1 MSDTLDD
8 ATVRKVASLARLRLE
23 EAEIPPMRAQ
33 LAGILD
39 HVRHL
44 EALDVEGVEP
54 MAHPLDL
61 VNRFGEDEPG
71 PVMPT
76 EDLLRNAP
84 AVRGPYLDVPRVLG
98 GESSG

>member
-8 ATVRKVASLARLRLE
+8 ATVRKVAALARLRLE
-23 EAEIPPMRAQ
+23 DTEIPPMRAQ
-33 LAGILD
+33 LAGILE
-39 HVRHL
+39 HVQHL
-44 EALDVEGVEP
+44 ESLDVEGVEP

-84 AVRGPYLDVPRVLG
+84 AIRGPYLDVPRVLG